1 MLFIILAVLA
11 IVGVIAFL
19 VTSAKKK
26 NKGEKLGERE
36 HI

>member
-1 MLFIILAVLA
+1 MPFIILAVVA
-11 IVGVIAFL
+11 IIGVVAFL